1 MARKFTYSAERQFA
15 TNPDRKKYVQSN
27 YIRSAPG
34 GRVSDAS
41 TSDGRIHSRRGCLY
55 LLAEWKYASAM
66 KNQICSFLAITSLL
80 LFAIPPAHAQP
91 PGTDWRIKLNQE
103 LPLLGHRN
111 WIMIV
116 DSAYPLQTSPGVETI
131 ETNDDL
137 PRVARI
143 VLDALDHSIH
153 VTPNIYLDAEL
164 PYVTD
169 QAAPG
174 VSVYRQHLK
183 EILNGRPARSLPHE
197 TLIKQVNDAGQA
209 FHILVLKTNMAI
221 PYTSIFLQLDCKY
234 WPPQA
239 EQQLRQAMGGI
250 SR

>member
-1 MARKFTYSAERQFA
+1 
-15 TNPDRKKYVQSN
+15 
-27 YIRSAPG
+27 
-34 GRVSDAS
+34 
-41 TSDGRIHSRRGCLY
+41 
-55 LLAEWKYASAM
+55 M
-66 KNQICSFLAITSLL
+66 KNQIQSLLAITSLL
-80 LFAIPPAHAQP
+80 LFAMPLARAQA

-116 DSAYPLQTSPGVETI
+116 DSAYPLQVSPGVETI

-137 PRVARI
+137 LHVAH
-143 VLDALDHSIH
+143 VALDALDRSIH

-183 EILNGRPARSLPHE
+183 EILKDRAVKSLPHE
-197 TLIKQVNDAGQA
+197 TLIKQINDAGQT

-221 PYTSIFLQLDCKY
+221 PYTSVFLQLDCKY

-239 EQQLRQAMGGI
+239 EQQLRQAMGGT

>member
-1 MARKFTYSAERQFA
+1 
-15 TNPDRKKYVQSN
+15 
-27 YIRSAPG
+27 
-34 GRVSDAS
+34 
-41 TSDGRIHSRRGCLY
+41 
-55 LLAEWKYASAM
+55 M
-66 KNQICSFLAITSLL
+66 KNQIRSLLAITSLL
-80 LFAIPPAHAQP
+80 LFAMPLARAQA
-91 PGTDWRIKLNQE
+91 PGTDWHVKLNQE

-116 DSAYPLQTSPGVETI
+116 DSAYPLQVSPGVETI

-137 PRVARI
+137 LHVAHV
-143 VLDALDHSIH
+143 VLDALDRSIH
-153 VTPNIYLDAEL
+153 VTPNVYLDAEL

-169 QAAPG
+169 QDAPG

-183 EILNGRPARSLPHE
+183 EILKDRAVKSLPHE
-197 TLIKQVNDAGQA
+197 TLIKQINDAGQT
-209 FHILVLKTNMAI
+209 FHIFVLKTNMAI

-239 EQQLRQAMGGI
+239 EEQLRQAMGGA

>member
-1 MARKFTYSAERQFA
+1 MWASA
-15 TNPDRKKYVQSN
+15 
-27 YIRSAPG
+27 
-34 GRVSDAS
+34 
-41 TSDGRIHSRRGCLY
+41 
-55 LLAEWKYASAM
+55 AM
-66 KNQICSFLAITSLL
+66 KNQFKSFLAITSLL
-80 LFAIPPAHAQP
+80 LFAIPLARAQAP
-91 PGTDWRIKLNQE
+91 DTDWRIKLNQE

-116 DSAYPLQTSPGVETI
+116 DSAYPLQVSPGVETI
-131 ETNDDL
+131 ETHDDL
-137 PRVARI
+137 PQVARV
-143 VLDALDHSIH
+143 VLDTLDHSIH
-153 VTPNIYLDAEL
+153 VTPNVYLDAEL

-183 EILNGRPARSLPHE
+183 EILKDRPVKSLPHE
-197 TLIKQVNDAGQA
+197 NLIKQINDAGQT

-221 PYTSIFLQLDCKY
+221 PYTSVFLQLDCKY

-239 EQQLRQAMGGI
+239 EQQLRQAMDGA

>member
-1 MARKFTYSAERQFA
+1 
-15 TNPDRKKYVQSN
+15 
-27 YIRSAPG
+27 
-34 GRVSDAS
+34 
-41 TSDGRIHSRRGCLY
+41 
-55 LLAEWKYASAM
+55 M
-66 KNQICSFLAITSLL
+66 KNQIRPILAITSLL
-80 LFAIPPAHAQP
+80 LCALSVAHAQAP
-91 PGTDWRIKLNQE
+91 AADWRIKLNQE

-116 DSAYPLQTSPGVETI
+116 DSAYPLQVSPGIETI

-137 PRVARI
+137 LHVARI
-143 VLDALDHSIH
+143 VLDTLGHSIH
-153 VTPNIYLDAEL
+153 VTPNVYLDAEL

-183 EILNGRPARSLPHE
+183 EILQDRPVKSLPHA
-197 TLIKQVNDAGQA
+197 TLIKQINDAGQT

-234 WPPQA
+234 WPSQA
-239 EQQLRQAMGGI
+239 EQQLRQAMTGAAK
-250 SR
+250 